1 MEAQM
6 EALISRLAMP
16 LPEVTKIQS
25 ICEHLHYVCWSELD
39 LFSASLPSVTP
50 LTIVLYALP
59 YNWAES
65 FIPHYYHSLY

>member
-25 ICEHLHYVCWSELD
+25 ICEHLHHVWWRELD
-39 LFSASLPSVTP
+39 RLSESLPSTTP
-50 LTIVLYALP
+50 LTIVLHALP

-65 FIPHYYHSLY
+65 VIPHYYHSLY

>member
-25 ICEHLHYVCWSELD
+25 ICEHLHHVWWRELD
-39 LFSASLPSVTP
+39 RLSASLPSITP
-50 LTIVLYALP
+50 LTLYFMLCLIIGQ
-59 YNWAES
+59 S
-65 FIPHYYHSLY
+65 FIPRYYHSLY